1 MAVQIDG
8 EKCTGCGLCVDACP
22 VEAISLEN
30 DKVKVDAEK
39 CVDCGQCVE
48 ECPNEAIKMP

>member
-30 DKVKVDAEK
+30 DKAKVDAEK